1 MALKD
6 DMNML
11 GRSQE
16 AADSLGRVG
25 TKPIGN
31 PVGME
36 QAQSTVLGYAPTQ
49 LERADNGGV
58 QAVGTGASGTVG
70 AVSSGAEGAGTD
82 GQVKV
87 PTQED
92 LRIKGY
98 MGAFSDLVP
107 KASYADDVKRQEKMA
122 LFNLLANMGKVGM
135 QTVAS
140 KFYGEHKF
148 DPIQDNSAK
157 IQENIERF
165 KALQRAADDKR
176 NGTLLSLAIQ
186 QRDKDDAAKR
196 ADAQMQ
202 YQKERAAE
210 QMQYQRERALAQ
222 DRDSERNYNLRVA
235 QMQEESS
242 RFAKQFGLSAQR
254 AQADMAVARQQ
265 LQKLET
271 ENKPMML
278 FSTDFGNVYLDNPSD
293 ARALVFAMLRELE
306 SAGDA
311 QASDAL
317 AKAAAAVGEG
327 NARPSRYD
335 SNSYEYA
342 YAYVNRKMKENPEAA
357 YMLINMLT
365 NKDALMQN
373 STQRKAYN
381 DYLTRMKAAESAA
394 QHSREAAGENG
405 NGNGKKVV
413 APIQTGASGRN
424 GDPVG
429 SGGQTG
435 SSRPNTGSSGTN
447 ESVWVGAPSDSIAN
461 PNESVWAALQQ
472 QQEDS
477 LKRAGVSR

>member
-6 DMNML
+6 DMNIF
-11 GRSQE
+11 GRQKE
-16 AADSLGRVG
+16 AEEERGRVG
-25 TKPIGN
+25 TKPMGN
-31 PVGME
+31 PAGMG
-36 QAQSTVLGYAPTQ
+36 QAQSTVLADAPEQ
-49 LERADNGGV
+49 IERTDNGGV
-58 QAVGTGASGTVG
+58 SEAGTAGTVG
-70 AVSSGAEGAGTD
+70 TAES

-98 MGAFSDLVP
+98 MGAFNDLVP
-107 KASYADDVKRQEKMA
+107 KTSYADDVKRQEKMA

-140 KFYGEHKF
+140 KYYGERKF

-202 YQKERAAE
+202 MQRDNLAMQRDNTRWNQQRIERRDA
-210 QMQYQRERALAQ
+210 AQ
-222 DRDSERNYNLRVA
+222 DRDSERNYGLRVA
-235 QMQEESS
+235 QMQEENS

-278 FSTDFGNVYLDNPSD
+278 FSTDFGNVYLDNPAD

-317 AKAAAAVGEG
+317 ANAVAATSGG
-327 NARPSRYD
+327 NVRPSRYD

-381 DYLTRMKAAESAA
+381 DYLRQRKANESAT
-394 QHSREAAGENG
+394 QHSSQAAGENG
-405 NGNGKKVV
+405 NGNEKKVT
-413 APIQTGASGRN
+413 APLTPGASGRN
-424 GDPVG
+424 GGTVVT
-429 SGGQTG
+429 GGQTG
-435 SSRPNTGSSGTN
+435 SSGTNNGSSGTN
-447 ESVWVGAPSDSIAN
+447 ESVWVGASSDSIAN
-461 PNESVWAALQQ
+461 PNESVWEAMQQ
-472 QQEDS
+472 QQADS
-477 LKRAGVSR
+477 LKRAGASR

>member
-70 AVSSGAEGAGTD
+70 AASSGAEGAGTD

-107 KASYADDVKRQEKMA
+107 KASYADDVKRQEKLA
-122 LFNLLANMGKVGM
+122 LFNLLANMGKVAM
-135 QTVAS
+135 QSVAS
-140 KFYGEHKF
+140 KTYGERKF
-148 DPIQDNSAK
+148 NPIQDNSAK

-202 YQKERAAE
+202 MQKERADE
-210 QMQYQRERALAQ
+210 QMKFQREQALAHNEATKWNQ
-222 DRDSERNYNLRVA
+222 
-235 QMQEESS
+235 QMQERQFDASEEQ
-242 RFAKQFGLSAQR
+242 RDWARQNAEKEREDRNRQWGAEFGLRKKQWEYNTQPVLA
-254 AQADMAVARQQ
+254 
-265 LQKLET
+265 
-271 ENKPMML
+271 
-278 FSTDFGNVYLDNPSD
+278 FSTKFGDLYVKNQNDVDGIVRSFIGRLSESGDKTATSLFEEIKNGNNTRSNKAYSQSLEYLNSVLEKNPNALMYLIRTVENEGGELRQSDYQKNALRHHEYNLQWEYNHGEDNN
-293 ARALVFAMLRELE
+293 
-306 SAGDA
+306 GDA
-311 QASDAL
+311 S
-317 AKAAAAVGEG
+317 
-327 NARPSRYD
+327 NNTTRPSKPIQTGTSGRNGVANT
-335 SNSYEYA
+335 SNSGGA
-342 YAYVNRKMKENPEAA
+342 SV
-357 YMLINMLT
+357 
-365 NKDALMQN
+365 
-373 STQRKAYN
+373 
-381 DYLTRMKAAESAA
+381 
-394 QHSREAAGENG
+394 
-405 NGNGKKVV
+405 GNGKKK
-413 APIQTGASGRN
+413 PNPMDN
-424 GDPVG
+424 GG
-429 SGGQTG
+429 KK
-435 SSRPNTGSSGTN
+435 PN
-447 ESVWVGAPSDSIAN
+447 PMD
-461 PNESVWAALQQ
+461 
-472 QQEDS
+472 
-477 LKRAGVSR
+477 

>member
-6 DMNML
+6 DMNIF
-11 GRSQE
+11 GRQKE
-16 AADSLGRVG
+16 AEESFGRVG
-25 TKPIGN
+25 TKPVGN
-31 PVGME
+31 PAGMG
-36 QAQSTVLGYAPTQ
+36 QAASI
-49 LERADNGGV
+49 
-58 QAVGTGASGTVG
+58 GTSGT
-70 AVSSGAEGAGTD
+70 EGTAGTSGTAGTAES

-107 KASYADDVKRQEKMA
+107 KTSYADDVKRQEKLA

-140 KFYGEHKF
+140 KYYGERKF

-202 YQKERAAE
+202 MQRDNLAMQQYNTRWNQRRIE
-210 QMQYQRERALAQ
+210 QRDAAQ
-222 DRDSERNYNLRVA
+222 DRDSERNYDLRVA
-235 QMQEESS
+235 QMQEENS

-254 AQADMAVARQQ
+254 AQVDMAVARQQ

-311 QASDAL
+311 QASSAL
-317 AKAAAAVGEG
+317 AEAVAATSGG

-381 DYLTRMKAAESAA
+381 DYLRQRQANESAT
-394 QHSREAAGENG
+394 QHSSQAAGGNG
-405 NGNGKKVV
+405 NGNVIK
-413 APIQTGASGRN
+413 PIQTGTSGRN
-424 GDPVG
+424 GNG
-429 SGGQTG
+429 NE
-435 SSRPNTGSSGTN
+435 RKPNPMDNGDKK
-447 ESVWVGAPSDSIAN
+447 PN
-461 PNESVWAALQQ
+461 PM
-472 QQEDS
+472 D
-477 LKRAGVSR
+477 